1 MNAPF
6 TKPVKRGRPF
16 SKGKFRTRQE
26 LVDGVVERFHRGFKN
41 NQISRYTGI
50 SDVTV
55 KKILI
60 TEGLLK

>member
-1 MNAPF
+1 MILAY
-6 TKPVKRGRPF
+6 TKPRKSGRPLA
-16 SKGKFRTRQE
+16 KGNFATRQE

>member
-1 MNAPF
+1 M
-6 TKPVKRGRPF
+6 TKPVKKGRPY
-16 SKGKFRTRQE
+16 SSGKFRTRQE